1 MLQQLEQNLVSAA
14 MSWAVSYV
22 DAAAETRAEAL
33 WRKRLRWWR
42 HTDASTA
49 DKSFKRKY
57 PMDQSAFNKLVGILR
72 PVIER
77 DETFARELSY
87 VPLGTILK
95 KCYIPVVKPGREVPG
110 RPQQYMIIP
119 DTWDVVYPWYAIRAL
134 KQNSSAVSLDVY
146 CMYTVQGIFLIQQ

>member
-1 MLQQLEQNLVSAA
+1 MVSEKEGASKEVAGAQRAGGEGRREGATRGSSAAASKRTDAATAREQNLVSAA

-42 HTDASTA
+42 HADASTA

-57 PMDQSAFNKLVGILR
+57 RMDQSAFNKLVGILR

-87 VPLGTILK
+87 VPLGIILK
-95 KCYIPVVKPGREVPG
+95 KCYIPVVKPA
-110 RPQQYMIIP
+110 
-119 DTWDVVYPWYAIRAL
+119 T
-134 KQNSSAVSLDVY
+134 
-146 CMYTVQGIFLIQQ
+146 